1 MSRINSPK
9 HSSHHILA
17 KEKWWSNQKNNL
29 VELKH
34 STHQS
39 LHTLFWNEY
48 LPEKIR
54 KLIWI
59 EYTALKSSVVARLL
73 AVLEEIGDDPYDI
86 YKEQVFKS
94 KDNK

>member
-1 MSRINSPK
+1 MSRVNSPK
-9 HSSHHILA
+9 KSVHHILA
-17 KEKWWSNQKNNL
+17 KSADGGNQRNNL

-34 STHQS
+34 SVHQS
-39 LHTLFWNEY
+39 LHTLFCNDV
-48 LPEKIR
+48 LTEKIR

-73 AVLEEIGDDPYDI
+73 AVLEEIGDDPHDI